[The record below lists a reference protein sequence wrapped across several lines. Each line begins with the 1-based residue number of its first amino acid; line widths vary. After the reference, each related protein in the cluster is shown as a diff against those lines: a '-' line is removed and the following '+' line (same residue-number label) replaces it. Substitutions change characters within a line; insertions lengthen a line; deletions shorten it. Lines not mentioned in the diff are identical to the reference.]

1 MPTYDKAITIFAPD
15 GKLFQVEYAFEA
27 VNRGTATVGLKGKD
41 CVVLAVEKKAVTGL
55 QDPRTI
61 RKIQK
66 VDKHI
71 MCTFSGLQADARV
84 LIDKARLECQSF
96 RFQMEDEPTLEYITK
111 SVAGTKQKYTQ
122 KGGVRP
128 FGVSCFLGGFSGST
142 PKLYQTEPSGAYAEW
157 KANAIGRN
165 ASTLREYL
173 EKNYEDGADIEK
185 TTRLGIETLMEV
197 VENPKNIEICIIKQ
211 NKIEMMDQDQLDAV
225 FEVIKKDKQA
235 AEEAKK
241 NKKGLEK

>member
-41 CVVLAVEKKAVTGL
+41 CAILAVEKKPIAIL

-66 VDKHI
+66 VDNHI

-84 LIDKARLECQSF
+84 LIDKARFECQSF
-96 RFQMEDEPTLEYITK
+96 RFNMEDEPSIEYVAG
-111 SVAGTKQKYTQ
+111 SVAETQQKYTQ

-128 FGVSCFLGGFSGST
+128 FGVSTFFTGFMDGK
-142 PKLYQTEPSGAYAEW
+142 PKLYQTEPSGAINEW

-165 ASTLREYL
+165 ASTLREFL
-173 EKNYEDGADIEK
+173 EKNYEADMDTDK
-185 TTRLGIETLMEV
+185 A
-197 VENPKNIEICIIKQ
+197 VEMSI
-211 NKIEMMDQDQLDAV
+211 
-225 FEVIKKDKQA
+225 
-235 AEEAKK
+235 
-241 NKKGLEK
+241 